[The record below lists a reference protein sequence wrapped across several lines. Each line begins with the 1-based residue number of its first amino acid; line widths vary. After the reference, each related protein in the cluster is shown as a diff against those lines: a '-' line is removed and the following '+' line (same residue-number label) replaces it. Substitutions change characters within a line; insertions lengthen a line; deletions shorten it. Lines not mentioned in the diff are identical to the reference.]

1 MNASYFEKKINVESR
16 YVNRARV
23 LRTSV
28 LFQLI
33 QELTVESTE
42 KAGIT
47 RNFTLDRG
55 LLWIIAKQSF
65 DVKRMP
71 AYDETIT
78 LRLYPMKTMH
88 IFFPRYI
95 EVYSEGITRYEDDA
109 LNRKE
114 DSSSPIITGTSLWL
128 LMNEKERTMVFPD
141 KAGIRID
148 GVKAPQG
155 ASLPKGVA
163 IPHDDTDEIIFSGSR
178 ELTAGWSLSDMN
190 GHLNNSRYFDI
201 ADDLIPLDE
210 IGQLSPKGFQ
220 AEYINEIL
228 PGDRLFVE
236 YKKTAD
242 AWYFRGEL
250 IEKGKQ
256 AFRLKIAY

>member
-1 MNASYFEKKINVESR
+1 MADYFEKKVNIGSR
-16 YVNRARV
+16 HVNRARV

-33 QELTVESTE
+33 QELTVEATE

-47 RNFTLDRG
+47 RDLTLDRG

-65 DVKRMP
+65 SVVRMP
-71 AYDETIT
+71 AYDETVTI
-78 LRLYPMKTMH
+78 RLYPMKTMH

-95 EVYSEGITRYEDDA
+95 EVFSEGITRYEKES
-109 LNRKE
+109 LNCPK
-114 DSSSPIITGTSLWL
+114 DSSSPIISGTSLWL
-128 LMNEKERTMVFPD
+128 LMNEKDRTMVFPD
-141 KAGIRID
+141 KVGIDIK
-148 GVKAPQG
+148 GVAAPKG
-155 ASLPKGVA
+155 ASLPKAVLM
-163 IPHDDTDEIIFSGSR
+163 PSPDSSDVIFSGSR

-201 ADDLIPLDE
+201 ADDLLPLDE
-210 IGQLSPKGFQ
+210 IETLSPKGFQ
-220 AEYINEIL
+220 ADYINEIL

-242 AWYFRGEL
+242 AWYFRGDL
-250 IEKGKQ
+250 VEKGKP

>member
-1 MNASYFEKKINVESR
+1 MPDHFEKKVIIGSR

-33 QELTVESTE
+33 QELTVEATE

-47 RNFTLDRG
+47 RDLTLDRG

-65 DVKRMP
+65 SVVRMP

-78 LRLYPMKTMH
+78 IKLYPMKTMH

-95 EVYSEGITRYEDDA
+95 EVFSEGITRYEKDS
-109 LNRKE
+109 LNSPK
-114 DSSSPIITGTSLWL
+114 DSSSPVISGTSLWL

-141 KAGIRID
+141 KAGIAID
-148 GVKAPQG
+148 GVPAPKG
-155 ASLPKGVA
+155 ASLPKAVLM
-163 IPHDDTDEIIFSGSR
+163 PLPDSSEIIFSGCK
-178 ELTAGWSLSDMN
+178 EITAGWSLSDMN
-190 GHLNNSRYFDI
+190 GHINNSRYFDI
-201 ADDLIPLDE
+201 ADDLLPLDE
-210 IGQLSPKGFQ
+210 IETLSPKGFQ
-220 AEYINEIL
+220 ADYINEIL

-250 IEKGKQ
+250 IEKRKP